1 MVSIEIAPRCA
12 AHCPA
17 PHDCDTL
24 CRQSGEAGER
34 DTPPRHRHDGGAA
47 VRRQV
52 ILPIAMIQGI
62 VA

>member
-34 DTPPRHRHDGGAA
+34 DTPPRHSMTAA
-47 VRRQV
+47 PLCGVR
-52 ILPIAMIQGI
+52 
-62 VA
+62 